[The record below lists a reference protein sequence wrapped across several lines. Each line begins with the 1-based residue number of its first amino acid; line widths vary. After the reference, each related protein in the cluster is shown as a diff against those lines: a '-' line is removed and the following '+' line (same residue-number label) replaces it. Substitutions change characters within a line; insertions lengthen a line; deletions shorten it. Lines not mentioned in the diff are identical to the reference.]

1 MDNNQEYEYV
11 TIPVDSRPRQQAKE
25 LKKLAKAGWEVVAIR
40 PGTMFANLSA
50 TPQALCRRVVS

>member
-1 MDNNQEYEYV
+1 MDSNPEYEYV
-11 TIPVDSRPRQQAKE
+11 TIPVDNRPRQQAKE

-50 TPQALCRRVVS
+50 TPQALCRRVIS